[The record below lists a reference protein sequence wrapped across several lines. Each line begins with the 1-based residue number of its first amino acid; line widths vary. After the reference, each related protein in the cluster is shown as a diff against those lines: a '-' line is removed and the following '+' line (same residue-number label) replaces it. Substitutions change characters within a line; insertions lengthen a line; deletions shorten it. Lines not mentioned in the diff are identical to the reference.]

1 MWLLMLTYPEITEE
15 YIFDA
20 IYRGR
25 TCYTTKM
32 LKYYRKLVGGL
43 TCSNN
48 EQIKLRLLMYVLTET
63 YETGITCFNS
73 VPMDT
78 ERMYIELFI
87 NYLNVECAD
96 CGNAFFPEATDEA
109 ATELNYILLEADGE
123 ELLLENGR
131 GSHLMENN

>member
-1 MWLLMLTYPEITEE
+1 MLTYPEITEE
-15 YIFDA
+15 YIFEA
-20 IYRGR
+20 IYKGR

-63 YETGITCFNS
+63 YETGITCFNN

-78 ERMYIELFI
+78 QRMYIELFI

-96 CGNAFFPEATDEA
+96 CGNAFLPVTATE
-109 ATELNYILLEADGE
+109 TTVELNYVLLEADEE

-131 GSHLMENN
+131 GSHLLENN